1 MAGMGPF
8 LDTLVSQ
15 RSTIVAMNNLKRRE
29 RINFQKVGGFHAIWA
44 VSEFLKSMMG
54 DFGMMEAHCVV
65 GCSPS
70 TRWHIDF
77 ELF

>member
-8 LDTLVSQ
+8 LDMLVSQ
-15 RSTIVAMNNLKRRE
+15 WSTVIAMNNLKRCI

-54 DFGMMEAHCVV
+54 DFGMRQV
-65 GCSPS
+65 
-70 TRWHIDF
+70 
-77 ELF
+77 